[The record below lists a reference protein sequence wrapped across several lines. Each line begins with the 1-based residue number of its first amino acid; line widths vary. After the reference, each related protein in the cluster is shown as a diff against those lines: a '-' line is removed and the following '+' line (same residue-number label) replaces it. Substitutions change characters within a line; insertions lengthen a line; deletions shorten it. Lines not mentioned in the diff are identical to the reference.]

1 MSTLADDIYQHSRK
15 LPEPAARE
23 VLAFIQRLEQ
33 RLPAQRAD
41 GDETDA
47 FLEAV
52 AGGLGEDFPDD
63 IEDTDLGQDA
73 RRASMD

>member
-1 MSTLADDIYQHSRK
+1 MSTLADDIYEHSRK

-33 RLPAQRAD
+33 RLPPKQTGGNA
-41 GDETDA
+41 TDA

-52 AGGLGEDFPDD
+52 AGGLGDDFPDD
-63 IEDTDLGQDA
+63 IDDTDLGQDA